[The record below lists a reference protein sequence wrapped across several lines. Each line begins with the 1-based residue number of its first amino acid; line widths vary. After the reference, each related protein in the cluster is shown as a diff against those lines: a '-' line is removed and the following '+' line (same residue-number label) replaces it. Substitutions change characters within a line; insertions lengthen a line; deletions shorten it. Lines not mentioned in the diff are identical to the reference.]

1 MTNNESNIKTTDNI
15 ENNDVVL
22 NAENQNKGN
31 GHASKVITIIL
42 LFGLIAGAYYLW
54 NELHKTKTAFE
65 STSAATS
72 VDFDASKKEIND
84 LKAAIQQLT
93 DSQESIS
100 DALEALYQRQPG
112 NNEEWAL
119 AEIEYLLI
127 IATHRLLLEKDI
139 ATALAAMEAADL
151 RLKDLG
157 NPRLIPVREQLA
169 ADINQLRSINPVDI
183 SGLALYLA
191 DLINRSDTL
200 QLKSNVISNEQKD
213 KNAPQ
218 STDEDINW
226 RDLPAVLW
234 QELKGLVVIKRSGET
249 RQALLLPDEEYF
261 LYQNLRLELENA
273 RLSVLRRDTENFRT
287 SLNILRVWL
296 TQYFNTNDAAVANVL
311 ETLEKMVSIVLDP
324 EPPDINSSL
333 ESLRAYIHSAGP
345 TGNSTDGVTEGPT
358 S

>member
-1 MTNNESNIKTTDNI
+1 MTNNDSNIKTTDKI

-22 NAENQNKGN
+22 NEDKQDTGDGN
-31 GHASKVITIIL
+31 APKVITIIL

-54 NELHKTKTAFE
+54 DELNKTKTAFE
-65 STSAATS
+65 SAS
-72 VDFDASKKEIND
+72 VVASVNFDASKKEIMD
-84 LKAAIQQLT
+84 LKASIQQLL
-93 DSQESIS
+93 DSQESIT
-100 DALEALYQRQPG
+100 DALEILYQRQPA

-119 AEIEYLLI
+119 VEIEYLLI

-139 ATALAAMEAADL
+139 ATALAAIEAADL

-169 ADINQLRSINPVDI
+169 TDINKLRSISPVDI

-200 QLKSNVISNEQKD
+200 QLKGNVISKEQKD
-213 KNAPQ
+213 KNALQ
-218 STDEDINW
+218 SINEDISW
-226 RDLPAVLW
+226 RDLPTILW

-249 RQALLLPDEEYF
+249 RQALLLADEEYF

-273 RLSVLRRDTENFRT
+273 RLSVLRRDTENLRT
-287 SLNILRVWL
+287 SINILRTWL
-296 TQYFNTNDAAVANVL
+296 DQYFNTNDAAVANVL
-311 ETLEKMVSIVLDP
+311 ETLEKMASVVLDP
-324 EPPDINSSL
+324 ELPDINSSL
-333 ESLRAYIHSAGP
+333 ESLRAYIRSAGP
-345 TGNSTDGVTEGPT
+345 TGNSTDEVTEVPA